1 MAAGVHFGH
10 RKSKWHPGMK
20 PFVYTIRHNVHIID
34 LEETDKKLKE
44 AINYY
49 KRALALDKDNPILIE
64 KVSPE

>member
-1 MAAGVHFGH
+1 LEHLGDVL
-10 RKSKWHPGMK
+10 MK
-20 PFVYTIRHNVHIID
+20 
-34 LEETDKKLKE
+34 DKKLKE